1 MAVFRVQK
9 TQNYTIMS
17 NHHLRNKALSL
28 KAKGLLSLMLSL
40 PEDWDYTTRGLA
52 SICKEGV
59 DSVCATVR
67 ELEAAGYIIRRRIRD
82 KNGQMRGMEYTV
94 LEQPQPPEQDKPSCA
109 QPKQA
114 KPKREKPVQA
124 NPAQLNTKEQK
135 KEITKNVSNPIR
147 TADEREQYRDLIRE
161 NIEYDILAKN
171 NPADR
176 IRLDELVELMLDTV
190 CSKRSSI
197 RIAGDE
203 FPTEVVK
210 SRFLKLEAQHINH
223 QQSGRDL
230 MTPDEVRLLDNSKC
244 ILFIRGERPVVDYK
258 YNLLKHPNIRYTE
271 DGGAAPYDYTAAD
284 NARDDLPGAPENY
297 ELLDMDDFLPAE
309 AAETKPT
316 IQRIRRPK

>member
-28 KAKGLLSLMLSL
+28 KSKGLLSLMLSL

-67 ELEAAGYIIRRRIRD
+67 ELEATGYIIRRRVRD

-94 LEQPQPPEQDKPSCA
+94 LEEPQPPQPEPGQAAPDCA

-114 KPKREKPVQA
+114 KPKREKPVQD
-124 NPAQLNTKEQK
+124 NPAQLNTKRQK

-197 RIAGDE
+197 RVAGDE
-203 FPTEVVK
+203 FPAEVVK
-210 SRFLKLEAQHINH
+210 SRFRELEAQHSQYVLDSLKDNPPHIRNIKKYLLAALYNAPLTIENYYAAQINH
-223 QQSGRDL
+223 DLYGR
-230 MTPDEVRLLDNSKC
+230 N
-244 ILFIRGERPVVDYK
+244 RGDV
-258 YNLLKHPNIRYTE
+258 N
-271 DGGAAPYDYTAAD
+271 
-284 NARDDLPGAPENY
+284 
-297 ELLDMDDFLPAE
+297 
-309 AAETKPT
+309 
-316 IQRIRRPK
+316 